1 MASKR
6 RTEGTPPAK
15 GVLCSSSTPYCSTA
29 VPFLFH
35 QGWRERCHPPVML
48 QPRLLLQLF
57 QQVSQLASV
66 LCLQRTDPSSPQGP
80 ASRQQ
85 GSQGACSQAQ
95 LISSAPCSRHN
106 SSAAIC
112 LLPFQEKENND
123 HRDNLLLK
131 FSFTADLQM
140 KIVFNNINVVSPG
153 GSLWGLLTFQVACS
167 LSNPSC
173 FTLIAFQPSYKNLST
188 LSCTSNICVFVLRTS
203 LKKWIVPISDLSQ
216 KMNLPFSSLKQA
228 TTTKFFSHLFLILEK
243 PNEVKFPRL
252 LVASPFT
259 LQFSTFCFHSSSKV
273 HYPTSDAFCSLQMSA
288 VRWEVKWLQQPT
300 DPIKI
305 EHQHAKAE
313 TASHRIPKCSFAFAP
328 YDQLELRLCWVL
340 STFIK
345 HVCILKKLSSA
356 GCKVRF

>member
-1 MASKR
+1 MWYLL
-6 RTEGTPPAK
+6 EGLSGGCSPFKFLAVFLTPLA
-15 GVLCSSSTPYCSTA
+15 
-29 VPFLFH
+29 
-35 QGWRERCHPPVML
+35 
-48 QPRLLLQLF
+48 LLW
-57 QQVSQLASV
+57 
-66 LCLQRTDPSSPQGP
+66 
-80 ASRQQ
+80 
-85 GSQGACSQAQ
+85 
-95 LISSAPCSRHN
+95 
-106 SSAAIC
+106 
-112 LLPFQEKENND
+112 LPFSQVTRILP
-123 HRDNLLLK
+123 H
-131 FSFTADLQM
+131 FPA
-140 KIVFNNINVVSPG
+140 
-153 GSLWGLLTFQVACS
+153 LLTF
-167 LSNPSC
+167 
-173 FTLIAFQPSYKNLST
+173 
-188 LSCTSNICVFVLRTS
+188 VFVLRTS

-228 TTTKFFSHLFLILEK
+228 TTTTKFFSHLFLILEK
-243 PNEVKFPRL
+243 LNEVKFPRL

-328 YDQLELRLCWVL
+328 YDQSELRLCWVL

-345 HVCILKKLSSA
+345 HVCMLKKLFSA